1 MNIACFI
8 ASDKVFEA
16 LRPSLSAADL
26 DYERLSTEKP
36 ISRAARRGNYDLL
49 LVEPGPDESSRDGI
63 FSWMTCRLGEGTPI
77 IMLSLTPNPE
87 LVALSLDA
95 GADDYLKLPLDNVEL
110 VARIQAVMRRRN
122 PSAARRTIELMNF
135 TIDVQTRIVTYKGSP
150 VGLTP
155 REFTMAWLFFS
166 APGVYISRETLG
178 AAIWGV
184 DSEIAGRT
192 IEQHVYKLRKKLQL
206 GMDRGLLLRTAY
218 NQGYRL
224 ELCGDR
230 PQTRQESNW

>member
-8 ASDKVFEA
+8 SSDKVFEA

-26 DYERLSTEKP
+26 DYERLSTEKS
-36 ISRAARRGNYDLL
+36 ISRAARHGNYDLL
-49 LVEPGPDESSRDGI
+49 LVEPGPDDLSRDGI
-63 FSWMTCRLGEGTPI
+63 FSWMTCRLGEGTPV

-87 LVALSLDA
+87 LVASSLEA

-122 PSAARRTIELMNF
+122 PSATRRIIELMDF
-135 TIDVQTRIVTYKGSP
+135 AIDMQTRIVTYKGEP
-150 VGLTP
+150 VALTP

-166 APGVYISRETLG
+166 APGVFISRETLG
-178 AAIWGV
+178 SAIWGV

-206 GMDRGLLLRTAY
+206 GMDRNLLLRTAY

-230 PQTRQESNW
+230 SRAAMEGNW